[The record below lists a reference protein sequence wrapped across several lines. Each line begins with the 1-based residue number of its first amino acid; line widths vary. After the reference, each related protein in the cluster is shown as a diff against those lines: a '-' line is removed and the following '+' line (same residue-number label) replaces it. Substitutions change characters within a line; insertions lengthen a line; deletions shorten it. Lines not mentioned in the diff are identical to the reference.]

1 MEAILITVSR
11 TRPSRHT
18 GCQRCRIIRLF
29 IMVVAMRVLIG
40 LIAGDKFQ
48 FLNFLTAEYIA
59 AAIWIVGGLGFLV
72 KLLFWWIQ
80 KRRAVNDP
88 EQA

>member
-1 MEAILITVSR
+1 ML
-11 TRPSRHT
+11 
-18 GCQRCRIIRLF
+18 
-29 IMVVAMRVLIG
+29 VLIG